1 MKKLLSRGLIVCSFC
16 LRITIG
22 RRSSSSLVASM
33 FIVLILI
40 WTNSDL
46 VGRGG
51 STVSMVAKTRR
62 SSSWL
67 WRSAVIANNHRDV
80 AGSIPAL
87 RTFFCPA
94 VRIRGPIIIIYT
106 RKGMEDWEKE
116 NAKCYFVDNNNGKHF
131 ADLKSA
137 NGMLN
142 LFPWFRFVLPP
153 R

>member
-1 MKKLLSRGLIVCSFC
+1 M
-16 LRITIG
+16 
-22 RRSSSSLVASM
+22 ASM

-67 WRSAVIANNHRDV
+67 WRSAVIVNNHRDV

-87 RTFFCPA
+87 RTFFCSA
-94 VRIRGPIIIIYT
+94 RRISGTYFAQ
-106 RKGMEDWEKE
+106 GMEDWDKE
-116 NAKCYFVDNNNGKHF
+116 NAKSYFVDNNNGKHF
-131 ADLKSA
+131 AGLKSA
-137 NGMLN
+137 NRMLN
-142 LFPWFRFVLPP
+142 LFR
-153 R
+153 